1 MDWTL
6 PEIHPSE
13 LVGEG
18 AVFLSPG
25 PGLIPAFISKT
36 KPFRNLAM
44 TLILCASRSAG
55 EKLEEEDQ
63 ARKIWGQNH
72 IHTDK
77 HPSWQRRH

>member
-18 AVFLSPG
+18 AVFLSTG

-36 KPFRNLAM
+36 KPFRNLA
-44 TLILCASRSAG
+44 TLTLQFFPPLSAAS
-55 EKLEEEDQ
+55 
-63 ARKIWGQNH
+63 
-72 IHTDK
+72 
-77 HPSWQRRH
+77 